1 MGVFFYLEYKKNKAK
16 FLQRRKICLTNYHL
30 IGDPFSMIDQTNK
43 IETFKF
49 VGIIK
54 YQLWIEAIDLKSEDA
69 QE

>member
-1 MGVFFYLEYKKNKAK
+1 
-16 FLQRRKICLTNYHL
+16 
-30 IGDPFSMIDQTNK
+30 MIDQTNK